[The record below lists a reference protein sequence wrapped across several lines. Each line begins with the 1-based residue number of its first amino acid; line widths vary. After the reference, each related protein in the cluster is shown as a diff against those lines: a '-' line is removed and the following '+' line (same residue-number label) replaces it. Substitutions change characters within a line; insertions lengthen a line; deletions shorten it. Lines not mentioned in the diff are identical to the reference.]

1 MKRLLNNK
9 KSFSILLT
17 LFIVS
22 ALLTSA
28 VLVADV
34 IIRQTR
40 LNRGATDSELALYA
54 AESGAEKAAYQIIKN
69 HCQIGSGSCGLSG
82 SLSNNATYAVVDNGT
97 NITATTSTSPW
108 DVTLSAGQ
116 SFGLYLDLN
125 GITYPSGGQLGITVL
140 TGGALTDGVV
150 WRHVI
155 STGNETETLYT
166 DFSVAVTIPIDVGAS
181 PYYLNSYYKI
191 TLHNRNT
198 GASSYEYRLSWSGSL
213 PQVLKII
220 DASGKFHNYQRDL
233 EIDFPR
239 WQIFGSGS

>member
-1 MKRLLNNK
+1 MRSLNDK

-34 IIRQTR
+34 IIRQAR
-40 LNRGATDSELALYA
+40 LNRGATDSEMALYA

-69 HCQIGSGSCGLSG
+69 HCQIGSGGCGLSG
-82 SLSNNATYAVVDNGT
+82 SLDNSATYNVSSSDIAVTNATE
-97 NITATTSTSPW
+97 PW
-108 DVTLSAGQ
+108 DVTLVAGQ
-116 SFGLYLDLN
+116 SFELYLDLN
-125 GITYPSGGQLGITVL
+125 GVAYPSGGQITITVL

-150 WRHVI
+150 WQHVI
-155 STGNETETLYT
+155 SSGGESETLYT
-166 DFSVAVTIPIDVGAS
+166 DFSTAVTIPIDVGAN

-198 GASSYEYRLSWSGSL
+198 DTNSYQYSLSWSGSL
-213 PQVLKII
+213 PQTLKAI
-220 DASGKFHNYQRDL
+220 DASGKFHTYQRDL

-239 WQIFGSGS
+239 WQ

>member
-28 VLVADV
+28 ILVSNI
-34 IIRQTR
+34 IIRQAR
-40 LNRGATDSELALYA
+40 LNRSAVNSEMALYA
-54 AESGAEKAAYQIIKN
+54 AESGGEKAAYQIIKN
-69 HCQIGSGSCGLSG
+69 HCQIGSGSCGQSG
-82 SLSNNATYAVVDNGT
+82 SLDNNATYTVLDSGSNISVDN
-97 NITATTSTSPW
+97 ATEPW
-108 DVTLSAGQ
+108 DVTLIAGQ

-125 GITYPSGGQLGITVL
+125 GVPYPSGGQIGITAL

-155 STGNETETLYT
+155 STGDETETLYT
-166 DFSVAVTIPIDVGAS
+166 DFSVVVTIPIDVGAS

-198 GASSYEYRLSWSGSL
+198 GTSSYQYRLSWSGSL

-220 DASGKFHNYQRDL
+220 NASGKFRNYQRDL

-239 WQIFGSGS
+239 WQIFGGGS

>member
-17 LFIVS
+17 LFIIS

-34 IIRQTR
+34 IIRQAR
-40 LNRGATDSELALYA
+40 LNRSATDSELALYA

-82 SLSNNATYAVVDNGT
+82 SLDNSATYTVLDSGSNISVDNATE
-97 NITATTSTSPW
+97 PW
-108 DVTLSAGQ
+108 DVTLIAGQ
-116 SFGLYLDLN
+116 SFELYLDLN
-125 GITYPSGGQLGITVL
+125 GITYPSGGQITITVL

-150 WRHVI
+150 WEHVI
-155 STGNETETLYT
+155 STGDESETLYT
-166 DFSVAVTIPIDVGAS
+166 DFSAAVTIPIDVGAS

-198 GASSYEYRLSWSGSL
+198 GTSSYQYRLSWSGSL

-233 EIDFPR
+233 GLDFPR
-239 WQIFGSGS
+239 WQIFGSS